1 MQVYRSGSPTTGPLY
16 VPAGSVTVNG
26 ELLGMRTDSPPW
38 NAGVTG
44 LRARLAALGFIG
56 GEGTTLHI
64 HEHLDV
70 FVRGRRVTVPADI
83 GIDPNGQFISP
94 LHTHDDTGLIHI
106 ESSTDRAY
114 SLGQLFDVWG
124 VRLTSTC
131 LGGLCDSGSDRLRVF
146 VDGKEATGD
155 VTLLRLF
162 KHAEIVVA
170 YGTPAELPSPVP
182 SSYGFKLFE

>member
-1 MQVYRSGSPTTGPLY
+1 
-16 VPAGSVTVNG
+16 VPAGSVTVKG
-26 ELLGMRTDSPPW
+26 PLLGMRTSAPPW

-44 LRARLAALGFIG
+44 LRARLGALGFIAL
-56 GEGTTLHI
+56 EGTTLHI

-83 GIDPNGQFISP
+83 GIDPNGQFIAP
-94 LHTHDDTGLIHI
+94 IHTHDDSGLIHI
-106 ESSTDRAY
+106 ESSVDRAY

-124 VRLTSTC
+124 VRLTGAC
-131 LGGLCDSGSDRLRVF
+131 LGDLCDSGSDQLRVF

-155 VTLLRLF
+155 VSLLRLF
-162 KHAEIVVA
+162 KHAEIVVT
-170 YGTPAELPSPVP
+170 YGTQAQLPSPIP